1 MHCDHCG
8 GQVPSGSAFC
18 NHCGARLSQEDEI
31 AHADRPSGE
40 LPDECLTRLEAEPEY
55 GAELPNIFPP
65 HKPSRRQ
72 MVVNILCLIF
82 VAALLFVLLKP
93 VISALDYR
101 RLTGLME

>member
-1 MHCDHCG
+1 
-8 GQVPSGSAFC
+8 
-18 NHCGARLSQEDEI
+18 
-31 AHADRPSGE
+31 
-40 LPDECLTRLEAEPEY
+40 
-55 GAELPNIFPP
+55 
-65 HKPSRRQ
+65 